1 MFDTSYKSASLTRY
15 VTVKKATGQFTAPRV
30 STYYRSGQYYRVKLT
45 NTANKALMYG
55 ATVNIKVYISKY
67 RYYNL
72 TGVTNA
78 NGIVQFKVT
87 FKPGTY
93 KVVVSSAD
101 KGYTAKSVTSQIVV
115 SKSPISIAPTA
126 LKVKR
131 YQYFKVKVISTKTR
145 KVLSGVNVKV
155 KIYTGSK
162 YKTYTIKTNSQGIA
176 SLKISQ
182 SVGRHKVVL
191 SPGTPAYYSAS
202 ALTRTL
208 TVTK

>member
-1 MFDTSYKSASLTRY
+1 M
-15 VTVKKATGQFTAPRV
+15 
-30 STYYRSGQYYRVKLT
+30 
-45 NTANKALMYG
+45 
-55 ATVNIKVYISKY
+55 
-67 RYYNL
+67 
-72 TGVTNA
+72 
-78 NGIVQFKVT
+78 QFKIT

-101 KGYTAKSVTSQIVV
+101 KGYTAKSVTSQFVV

-131 YQYFKVKVISTKTR
+131 YQYFRVKVISTKTK

-155 KIYTGSK
+155 KVYTGKK
-162 YKTYTIKTNSQGIA
+162 YKTYTIKTNSKGIA

-191 SPGTPAYYSAS
+191 SPGNPTHYSAS
-202 ALTRTL
+202 TITRTL
-208 TVTK
+208 TVTR